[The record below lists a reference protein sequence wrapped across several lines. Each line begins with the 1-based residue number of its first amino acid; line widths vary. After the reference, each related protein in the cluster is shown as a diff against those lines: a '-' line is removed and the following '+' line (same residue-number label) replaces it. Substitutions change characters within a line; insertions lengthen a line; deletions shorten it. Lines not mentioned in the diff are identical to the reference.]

1 MLRGGISRGVFFM
14 LAATVGLL
22 LPGGTASAQ
31 DVVVKMATLLPQGS
45 AWYTALQ
52 EMASQ
57 WQKASAGRVAVR
69 IYPGGVAGDDGT
81 VVRKMR
87 LGTLDASLLSAAGVA
102 DIDRSIFALELP
114 MAYASYEE
122 LDFVLERMEPTIE
135 KLCADK
141 GFIVLGWA
149 DAGWVRFFSKSPVRT
164 PDDLKGLK
172 LLTWTGDDPA
182 VELWKAAGFNPVPL
196 PSTETSTAI
205 QTGLVTAIPTTPQ
218 AALLL
223 QWYTHARYM
232 CDVRWAVLLGGIVI
246 TKATWE
252 RVPAAARPAMLK
264 SAHEAARTLGA
275 LTRAAEAANIDAMVQ
290 HGLTVVP
297 VDGAAL
303 EAWHRVGEAVYPKA
317 RGGAVP
323 AAAFDEALKIRDEYR
338 ASRADKAVH

>member
-1 MLRGGISRGVFFM
+1 MAEGIRGPGHGADLPRGG
-14 LAATVGLL
+14 
-22 LPGGTASAQ
+22 GG
-31 DVVVKMATLLPQGS
+31 
-45 AWYTALQ
+45 
-52 EMASQ
+52 
-57 WQKASAGRVAVR
+57 GRR
-69 IYPGGVAGDDGT
+69 H

-135 KLCADK
+135 KLYADK

-172 LLTWTGDDPA
+172 LLTWAGDDPA

-196 PSTETSTAI
+196 PSTEISTAI

-264 SAHEAARTLGA
+264 SAHESGPHAGSADARGGG
-275 LTRAAEAANIDAMVQ
+275 RQ
-290 HGLTVVP
+290 HRR
-297 VDGAAL
+297 DGAAR
-303 EAWHRVGEAVYPKA
+303 AHRRPRRRRRA
-317 RGGAVP
+317 RSLASRGRGRVSEGCAAAFVP

-338 ASRADKAVH
+338 ESRADKAVH